1 MKSNRIFTLGA
12 LHILLTVWSTIK
24 RIKELNLFR
33 TNSWRFA
40 ISGLAAAA
48 LIIGVHAGP
57 HVVSAAA
64 DRPFNTWHEHLGGA
78 DSSQYSSLRQIN
90 KSNVKQLQIAWTYST
105 GEGSYL
111 FNPIVIDGVMYVQ
124 AKSNSLVALD
134 ALTGKELWV
143 HPFQGPVVQR
153 GINYWESKDRSDR
166 RLLTINGGFLT
177 AIDAKNGQIISTFG
191 DNGRADL
198 RPGLDF
204 DWSKIAPIHTN
215 NPGRIFEDIMIV
227 PLMRSGSDYAYVP
240 GDIHAY
246 SVRTGKLLW
255 QFHTIPRPGEAGYDT
270 WPPDFWQRSGG
281 GINWSEL
288 TIDEKRG
295 IAYIPTGTGKWDF
308 YGADRKGMNLFAN
321 SVIALDARTGKRL
334 WHFQTVHH
342 DLWDYD
348 LPAGPK
354 LLTIRHDGRNVDV
367 VIQPSKQGFLYVLD
381 RETGR
386 PIWPMEER
394 PVPKS
399 DVPGEES
406 WPTQPFPSRPPPF
419 ARQALTEKDVN
430 PYIPAEEQALTRDRI
445 RNARNEGLFTPPGF
459 KGTVEIPGS
468 NGGASWG
475 TAAVDPAKGALYIV
489 SHDQPNILILV
500 PPDSPLAKGAPGT
513 SAEGRGGRAT
523 PTPPRSREPEG
534 APFTHYAG
542 PNQAFVSVS
551 TRLPTISPP
560 WFQMTA
566 YDMNSGV
573 IKWQVPY
580 GTVPALAA
588 EGHADTGVISS
599 QRGGPVVTAGGLIFT
614 ATNDKKFRAW
624 DKDTGKVIWET
635 DLPAAA
641 EGVPAVYEI
650 GGREYIAVCAAQGN
664 GPKVTLP
671 GAAKPPTTPPQN
683 SYVVF
688 TLPK

>member
-1 MKSNRIFTLGA
+1 MKLIFTLLA
-12 LHILLTVWSTIK
+12 
-24 RIKELNLFR
+24 
-33 TNSWRFA
+33 
-40 ISGLAAAA
+40 LAAV
-48 LIIGVHAGP
+48 L
-57 HVVSAAA
+57 SAA
-64 DRPFNTWHEHLGGA
+64 DWTTWREHLGGA
-78 DSSQYSSLRQIN
+78 DSSQYSSLKQIN
-90 KSNVKQLQIAWTYST
+90 KSNVKQLEVVWTWPS

-111 FNPIVIDGVMYVQ
+111 FNPIVIGDVMYVQ
-124 AKSNSLVALD
+124 GKNNSLVALD

-143 HPFQGPVVQR
+143 HSFQGAVVQR
-153 GINYWESKDRSDR
+153 GINYWENKAGSNKAGSNNAHSDR

-177 AIDAKNGQIISTFG
+177 AIDARTGQTITSFG
-191 DNGRADL
+191 DNGRTDL
-198 RPGLDF
+198 RAGLDF
-204 DWSKIAPIHTN
+204 DWNTIPPIQTN

-255 QFHTIPRPGEAGYDT
+255 QFHTIPRPGEFGYDT
-270 WPPDFWQRSGG
+270 WPKDFWKRSGG

-308 YGADRKGMNLFAN
+308 YGADRKGTNLFAN

-354 LLTIRHDGRNVDV
+354 LLTIRHPGHGPGYGKDGRDVDV
-367 VIQPSKQGFLYVLD
+367 VIQPSKQGFLYVLN
-381 RETGR
+381 RVTGQ

-399 DVPGEES
+399 DIPGEES
-406 WPTQPFPSRPPPF
+406 WPTQPFPVRPPPF
-419 ARQALTEKDVN
+419 ARQALTENDVN
-430 PYIPAEEQALTRDRI
+430 PYLPADEQQLTRDRI
-445 RNARNEGLFTPPGF
+445 RNSRNEGLFTPSSF
-459 KGTVEIPGS
+459 KGSLEIPGS

-475 TAAVDPAKGALYIV
+475 TAAVDPTKGTLYIV
-489 SHDQPNILILV
+489 SHDQPTMLVLV
-500 PPDSPLAKGAPGT
+500 PPDSPLAKNAPGT
-513 SAEGRGGRAT
+513 RPVGRGGKVDAA
-523 PTPPRSREPEG
+523 PPRSREPEDG
-534 APFTHYAG
+534 PFTHYAG
-542 PNQAFVSVS
+542 PNQSFVSA
-551 TRLPTISPP
+551 TTGLPTISPP

-566 YDMNSGV
+566 YDMNTGT

-580 GTVPALAA
+580 GIVPALAA
-588 EGHADTGVISS
+588 QGHADTGVISS

-614 ATNDKKFRAW
+614 ATNDRKFRAW
-624 DKDTGKVIWET
+624 DVDTGKVLWEA

-650 GGREYIAVCAAQGN
+650 NGREYIAVCAAQGN
-664 GPKVTLP
+664 GPNVNLP
-671 GAAKPPTTPPQN
+671 GAAKPFQN
-683 SYVVF
+683 AYVVF
-688 TLPK
+688 ALPKK

>member
-1 MKSNRIFTLGA
+1 M
-12 LHILLTVWSTIK
+12 
-24 RIKELNLFR
+24 FR

-40 ISGLAAAA
+40 ITGLAAAA

-177 AIDAKNGQIISTFG
+177 AIDAKNGQTISTFG

-406 WPTQPFPSRPPPF
+406 WPTQPFPTRPPPF

-664 GPKVTLP
+664 GPNVTLP

>member
-1 MKSNRIFTLGA
+1 MRA
-12 LHILLTVWSTIK
+12 L
-24 RIKELNLFR
+24 
-33 TNSWRFA
+33 FA
-40 ISGLAAAA
+40 IFGLV
-48 LIIGVHAGP
+48 G
-57 HVVSAAA
+57 VVSAA
-64 DRPFNTWHEHLGGA
+64 DWREHLGGA

-90 KSNVKQLQIAWTYST
+90 KSNVKQLQVVWTYPT

-111 FNPIVIDGVMYVQ
+111 FNPIVIDGIMYVQ

-134 ALTGKELWV
+134 ALTGKELWT

-153 GINYWESKDRSDR
+153 GINYWESKDKSDR

-177 AIDAKNGQIISTFG
+177 AIDANTGQTITSFG

-204 DWSKIAPIHTN
+204 DWSKIPPIHTN

-240 GDIHAY
+240 ADIHAY

-255 QFHTIPRPGEAGYDT
+255 QFHTVPRPGEFGYET

-348 LPAGPK
+348 LPAAPK

-381 RETGR
+381 RVTGQ

-406 WPTQPFPSRPPPF
+406 WPTQPFPTKPPPF

-430 PYIPAEEQALTRDRI
+430 PYMPAEEQALTRDRI
-445 RNARNEGLFTPPGF
+445 RNARNEGLFTPPSFIGS
-459 KGTVEIPGS
+459 VEIPGS

-475 TAAVDPAKGALYIV
+475 TAAVDPARGTLYIV
-489 SHDQPNILILV
+489 SHDQPTMLILV

-513 SAEGRGGRAT
+513 NSASS
-523 PTPPRSREPEG
+523 PPPRSREPEVM
-534 APFTHYAG
+534 PLTHYAG
-542 PNQAFVSVS
+542 PNQGFVSAS
-551 TRLPTISPP
+551 TRLPSISPP

-566 YDMNSGV
+566 YDMNTGT

-588 EGHADTGVISS
+588 QGHADTGVISS

-624 DKDTGKVIWET
+624 DVDTGKVIWEA

-641 EGVPAVYEI
+641 EGVPAVYGI
-650 GGREYIAVCAAQGN
+650 GGREYIAVCAAQGS
-664 GPKVTLP
+664 GPSVNLP
-671 GAAKPPTTPPQN
+671 GPAKSPQN

-688 TLPK
+688 ALSGSPTRIGSSGRSQYSRPAQK